1 MSPPV
6 FEVRVHVRSYELD
19 SFGHLNHA
27 VYLNYFE
34 HARFQALREGGFPLD
49 ELESRGEGVH
59 VVRVEV
65 DYRREARLGT
75 ELLVRTRVDSG
86 RTSSM
91 TLRQVAVDPL
101 DPEVVFAEARVVAV
115 WIGPDGRPTRIPDD
129 VRRAVGLSLS

>member
-6 FEVRVHVRSYELD
+6 FEVRVRVRSYELD

-34 HARFQALREGGFPLD
+34 YARFQALEEGGFPLD
-49 ELESRGEGVH
+49 VLESRGEGVH

-75 ELLVRTRVDSG
+75 EFLIRTRVEDA
-86 RTSSM
+86 RNSSM
-91 TLRQVAVDPL
+91 TLRQMVVDPL

-115 WIGPDGRPTRIPDD
+115 WIGPDGKPVRIPDD
-129 VRRAVGLSLS
+129 ARRAVGLA